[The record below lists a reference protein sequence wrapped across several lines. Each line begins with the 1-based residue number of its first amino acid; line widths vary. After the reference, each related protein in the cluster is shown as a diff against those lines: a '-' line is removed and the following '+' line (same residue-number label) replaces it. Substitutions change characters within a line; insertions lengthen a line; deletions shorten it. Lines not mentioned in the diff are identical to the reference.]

1 MDHTIALIQKAHEGD
16 KEAREQLVKENVGL
30 IWSVVKRFYGRGTD
44 AEDLFQIGS
53 IGLLKAIDKF
63 DLSYDVR
70 FSTYAVP
77 MISGEIKRFLR
88 DDGMIKVSRSLK
100 ELSYKLFQAREEMTA
115 ALGREPTI
123 EELSLELHVEKEEIV
138 QAMEAGGEVESIYKP
153 IHQKEG
159 SEIRLMDKLVEKEH
173 QEDRI
178 LDSMLLQQL
187 LETLDKE
194 ERRLIYLRYFKNQT
208 QSAVGKKLGISQ
220 VQVSRMEKKIMAA
233 CLFFCILA
241 GRSRDLIQLCPC
253 LFPILTV
260 REELVHPLEIVGRR
274 LGVSV
279 IQAGKP
285 QSQKR
290 AAVVIAF
297 IHYHNLG
304 KCLDGRIV
312 IGHIIRRRSRLIV
325 AAAGNRIYALRQV
338 IIPLLPVLP
347 KGAPVDIQKQIGNAV
362 LRIASGTVLFRC
374 GHQCFIAFRR
384 GGRGLYRLLGIRAV
398 CTVGIQRPGHRA

>member
-100 ELSYKLFQAREEMTA
+100 EMSYKLFQAREEMTA

-173 QEDRI
+173 QDDRI
-178 LDSMLLQQL
+178 LYSMLLQQL

-233 CLFFCILA
+233 L
-241 GRSRDLIQLCPC
+241 R
-253 LFPILTV
+253 
-260 REELVHPLEIVGRR
+260 RES
-274 LGVSV
+274 GV
-279 IQAGKP
+279 
-285 QSQKR
+285 
-290 AAVVIAF
+290 
-297 IHYHNLG
+297 
-304 KCLDGRIV
+304 
-312 IGHIIRRRSRLIV
+312 
-325 AAAGNRIYALRQV
+325 
-338 IIPLLPVLP
+338 
-347 KGAPVDIQKQIGNAV
+347 
-362 LRIASGTVLFRC
+362 
-374 GHQCFIAFRR
+374 
-384 GGRGLYRLLGIRAV
+384 
-398 CTVGIQRPGHRA
+398 